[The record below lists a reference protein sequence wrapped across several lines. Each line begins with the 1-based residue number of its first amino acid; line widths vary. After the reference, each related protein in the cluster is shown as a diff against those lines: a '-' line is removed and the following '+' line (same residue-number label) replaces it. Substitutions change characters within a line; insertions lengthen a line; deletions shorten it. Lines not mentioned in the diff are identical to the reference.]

1 MSSPTPLTS
10 FRDTKKGFPASVSS
24 LALDANVHAFAGGI
38 ACTGTSTG
46 GGLTAGYGVTG
57 QTSTTLVARGVFAA
71 DVDNTGGAAG
81 ALTAPVDVGSFWLDN
96 DTTSPCRRQDIDG
109 LCYII
114 DDHTVSRDTLN
125 STRSIAGII
134 RDVGTLGVLVQIG
147 APFDTVLASEVS
159 ARQAITS
166 NLASTSNAKGAS
178 LAGIENNPAGQ
189 ITATNVQTALME
201 LIDGRRIAKT
211 PATGI
216 ARIPVTYVIA
226 VADHSTDVLD
236 ALTLDATFGGI
247 TVTDVSFIK
256 NTTTG
261 GTSDAVQLCNDSG
274 GSAGVS
280 SPLAL
285 SGVTSGGVVRT
296 TAVTAA
302 NATFAVGAHMYVK
315 RTHTTTDCGGTMIV
329 TGYRA

>member
-178 LAGIENNPAGQ
+178 LVGIEDALAK
-189 ITATNVQTALME
+189 ITATTVEGALAE
-201 LIDGRRIAKT
+201 NIDARRIALGTDGNVLPVPMVMITKS
-211 PATGI
+211 I
-216 ARIPVTYVIA
+216 ANSAGDTNIP
-226 VADHSTDVLD
+226 
-236 ALTLDATFGGI
+236 LDATYGGI
-247 TVTDVSFIK
+247 KITGVRCVKAAGSS
-256 NTTTG
+256 TG
-261 GTSDAVQLCNDSG
+261 GDATITVKNGASAITDAIPLLNITAGLVKDCTTLVPAYSGIASG
-274 GSAGVS
+274 GT
-280 SPLAL
+280 L
-285 SGVTSGGVVRT
+285 RI
-296 TAVTAA
+296 TAA
-302 NATFAVGAHMYVK
+302 SAASGDMACTV
-315 RTHTTTDCGGTMIV
+315 II
-329 TGYRA
+329 TGYRIS

>member
-166 NLASTSNAKGAS
+166 NLASTANAKGAS
-178 LAGIENNPAGQ
+178 LVGIENSPVGK
-189 ITATNVQTALME
+189 ITATTVQTALME
-201 LIDGRRIAKT
+201 NIDARRIALGT
-211 PATGI
+211 DGNTL
-216 ARIPVTYVIA
+216 PVPM
-226 VADHSTDVLD
+226 VL
-236 ALTLDATFGGI
+236 I
-247 TVTDVSFIK
+247 TKSI
-256 NTTTG
+256 
-261 GTSDAVQLCNDSG
+261 
-274 GSAGVS
+274 
-280 SPLAL
+280 
-285 SGVTSGGVVRT
+285 
-296 TAVTAA
+296 A
-302 NATFAVGAHMYVK
+302 NATADTDITLNATYGGIQITGVRCVKAAASSTGGDATITVKSTANAITDAIPLSGITAGMPKDAALYVPAYSGIPS
-315 RTHTTTDCGGTMIV
+315 GGILRISAAKSTGDAACTVIV
-329 TGYRA
+329 TGYRIA